1 MSVWGTLLGGAAG
14 LALGGPIGALV
25 GAFAGHVAVKKI
37 AEKVGGPIG
46 EATEKIT
53 FTIGVIALSA
63 KMAKA
68 DGMVTRDE
76 INVFKQAF
84 RVPES
89 ESRNVGRLFNLARQ
103 EATGYEP
110 YAAQLARL
118 FHDQPAV
125 LEELLDIL
133 FHIAMADGV
142 MHPAEETFLKH
153 VARLFGFD
161 QATYHR
167 IREGHLGK
175 DRRDPWVILGLEHTA
190 SDQEIKSRYRKLI
203 KEHHPDLLM
212 AKGVPEEFIEVANEK
227 LAAIN
232 EAYDRI
238 AKERKIK

>member
-14 LALGGPIGALV
+14 LALGGPIGALI
-25 GAFAGHVAVKKI
+25 GAFAGHVATKKL
-37 AEKVGGPIG
+37 AEKIGGPVG

-68 DGMVTRDE
+68 DGRVTRDE
-76 INVFKQAF
+76 INVFRQAF
-84 RVPES
+84 RVPDS
-89 ESRNVGRLFNLARQ
+89 ESRNVGRLFDLARQ

-110 YAAQLARL
+110 YARQLARL
-118 FHDQPAV
+118 FRDQPVV

-133 FHIAMADGV
+133 FHIAMADGI
-142 MHPAEETFLKH
+142 MHPEEEKFLEH

-161 QATYHR
+161 QTTYQR
-167 IREGHLGK
+167 IRESHLGK
-175 DRRDPWVILGLEHTA
+175 DKRDPYVVLGVERTA
-190 SDQEIKSRYRKLI
+190 TDQEIKSRYRKLI

-238 AKERKIK
+238 AKERNIR